1 MRLTY
6 LEAVCTLALIAA
18 CPAKEAGET
27 DPQGASS
34 SSSGASETGTAATE
48 VPGPTEAMGDETVGD
63 ETVGD
68 ATVGDATVGDE
79 TVGDETVGDTGQ
91 AFPVECVETD
101 PAVSAAFTIDL
112 SAWPID
118 PMNHFVEGVP
128 CVVDGVVSEGDTVST
143 ALTCMHEGLPVAA
156 TLVLAAA
163 PEGEVAWAAADAVKL
178 SSSRWVDGDVGD
190 KGRDVQL
197 RGSDDSLLVSGIDEI
212 NGDAVE
218 GRFLPLKLTFDNVC
232 AAELDAEYPVRI
244 EFSAQGQAPVA
255 IFSGHRAALPIDGAA
270 VFAIDVE
277 KAVSNGLHD
286 VEFKVLLRRVA
297 TGG

>member
-1 MRLTY
+1 M
-6 LEAVCTLALIAA
+6 ALIAA
-18 CPAKEAGET
+18 CPGKDAGET
-27 DPQGASS
+27 DPQGAS

-48 VPGPTEAMGDETVGD
+48 VPGPTEAAGDETVGD

-68 ATVGDATVGDE
+68 ATVGDATVGDATVGDATVGDA

-91 AFPVECVETD
+91 AFPGECVETD

-118 PMNHFVEGVP
+118 PMNHFFEGVP

-190 KGRDVQL
+190 EGRDVQL
-197 RGSDDSLLVSGIDEI
+197 RGSDDSLLMSGIDEI

>member
-6 LEAVCTLALIAA
+6 LEAVCTLTLIAA
-18 CPAKEAGET
+18 CPGKEGGET
-27 DPQGASS
+27 DPQDASS
-34 SSSGASETGTAATE
+34 SSGGASETGTAATD
-48 VPGPTEAMGDETVGD
+48 VPGATEAAGDAT
-63 ETVGD
+63 TGD

-79 TVGDETVGDTGQ
+79 TLGDTGQ
-91 AFPVECVETD
+91 AFPGECVETD